1 MQSLPSSRKLFPIE
15 ARTWSSASLSNTR
28 NTSMDFAVVVTS
40 NCCQENLNRVIPI
53 LLVLTVLWTFFLS
66 SCITTCTA
74 PGSTWGLSSPLC
86 HLFFF
91 FYPSWLRWRHTL
103 LHHVW
108 TGFVF
113 LRRIAHPCHLYQ
125 RRRQELA
132 QERRGLYC
140 PQIVLVE
147 SIWEF
152 FLSSMLAFTDYLT
165 FSQMLDGVHFTH
177 ATCPYRSSSSM
188 MTRTNSRTPT
198 CLLSNPTTHSKCSW
212 TSNPSPKVQEIS
224 PKYLLFALHVS
235 QPCAS
240 SASTYSLNFDIIIH
254 ISDIYVCIIYILS
267 NSIVYFLN
275 KFHKCHN
282 PYQW

>member
-152 FLSSMLAFTDYLT
+152 FYLPCWHLPIT
-165 FSQMLDGVHFTH
+165 
-177 ATCPYRSSSSM
+177 
-188 MTRTNSRTPT
+188 SRFRK
-198 CLLSNPTTHSKCSW
+198 CLM
-212 TSNPSPKVQEIS
+212 
-224 PKYLLFALHVS
+224 
-235 QPCAS
+235 
-240 SASTYSLNFDIIIH
+240 
-254 ISDIYVCIIYILS
+254 VCISHTPPAHTDQARVWWQERIHALLRACCQTRQHIRSVHGLQIQVQRCKKFPQ
-267 NSIVYFLN
+267 NICCLRCMFLN
-275 KFHKCHN
+275 PAPRPPALIPLILILLYTYLIYMCV
-282 PYQW
+282 